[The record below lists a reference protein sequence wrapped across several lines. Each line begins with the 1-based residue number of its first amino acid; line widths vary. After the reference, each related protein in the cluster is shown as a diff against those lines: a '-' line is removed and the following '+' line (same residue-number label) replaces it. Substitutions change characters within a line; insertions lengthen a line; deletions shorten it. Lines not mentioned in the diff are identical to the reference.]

1 MFNKVRNKEQR
12 ESLKIIFDE
21 FITIKGI
28 RAQGNQLSSFKIKQV
43 NPLEPI
49 EYSPPIETPANE
61 IEVVDEHVVD
71 ENIVDNDKLD
81 DSASNQVTLF

>member
-21 FITIKGI
+21 FIAIKGI
-28 RAQGNQLSSFKIKQV
+28 KAQGNQLSSFKIKQV

-49 EYSPPIETPANE
+49 EYVPPIETPANE
-61 IEVVDEHVVD
+61 IEVVDEH
-71 ENIVDNDKLD
+71 IVDNVDNNDKLD
-81 DSASNQVTLF
+81 DSTSNQVTLF